1 MNSPYPIHLNLYG
14 KKVSIIGG
22 GAIAERKVKQLLD
35 TGAIIEIISPDL
47 TVTLQE
53 TLKGNENIFWKK
65 KRFTSE
71 DLVDAF
77 LIIAATN
84 DRETNQL
91 VGKLKNNYQLANIAD
106 DPSASDFIV
115 PSIVKRGKLTFSV
128 STSGASPTLS
138 SKISRHLEEAYDQ
151 RYEDYLKF
159 LDSCRKFVLAN
170 VTDKVKKKQLLS
182 AIVNQ
187 TYLDSNKRETDFIVL
202 YNNVMSTP
210 IE

>member
-22 GAIAERKVKQLLD
+22 GAIAERKVKRLLG

-47 TVTLQE
+47 TESLLE
-53 TLKGNENIFWKK
+53 LIKGNENIFWKK
-65 KRFTSE
+65 KPFTSE

-128 STSGASPTLS
+128 STSGASPILS
-138 SKISRHLEEAYDQ
+138 SKISRQLEEDYDQ
-151 RYEDYLKF
+151 RYEDYLEF
-159 LDSCRKFVLAN
+159 LDSCRKFILAN
-170 VTDKVKKKQLLS
+170 VTDKYKKKQLLS
-182 AIVNQ
+182 AIVNH

-210 IE
+210 IV

>member
-106 DPSASDFIV
+106 DPSASNFIV

-151 RYEDYLKF
+151 RYEDYLEF

>member
-47 TVTLQE
+47 TVTLHE

-106 DPSASDFIV
+106 DPSASNFIV

-138 SKISRHLEEAYDQ
+138 SKISRQLEEVYDQ
-151 RYEDYLKF
+151 RYEDYLEF

-182 AIVNQ
+182 AIVNH
-187 TYLDSNKRETDFIVL
+187 TYLDSNKREADFIVL
-202 YNNVMSTP
+202 YNNVMSTQ

>member
-47 TVTLQE
+47 TESLQE
-53 TLKGNENIFWKK
+53 SIKGNENIFWKK

-84 DRETNQL
+84 DRVTNQL
-91 VGKLKNNYQLANIAD
+91 VGKLKNSYQLANIAD
-106 DPSASDFIV
+106 DSSASDFIV

-138 SKISRHLEEAYDQ
+138 LKISRQLEEAYDQ
-151 RYEDYLKF
+151 RYEDYLEF

-170 VTDKVKKKQLLS
+170 VTDKYKKKQLLS
-182 AIVNQ
+182 AIVNH

-202 YNNVMSTP
+202 YNNVMST
-210 IE
+210 E

>member
-151 RYEDYLKF
+151 RYEDYLEF